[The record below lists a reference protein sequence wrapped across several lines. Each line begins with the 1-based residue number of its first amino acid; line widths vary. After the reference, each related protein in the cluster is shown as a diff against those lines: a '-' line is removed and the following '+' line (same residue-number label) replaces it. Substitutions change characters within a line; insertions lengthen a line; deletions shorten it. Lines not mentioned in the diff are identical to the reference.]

1 MVDLSE
7 VLSLGE
13 EDPKFLRG
21 RKRCRRGKCG
31 TSRPCA
37 ERRTRRRIR
46 GGARNHRVRASEPE
60 HSPAC
65 PPPCS
70 AARFA
75 SRNPNRFP
83 RSSPQKRSPSG
94 TFRGAF
100 VEHRRSRYGGMPAAG
115 RRTDSASAH
124 AGKST
129 APGNR
134 MPDSRLLQSLPPGRQ
149 PPGSRNTPSPRSPNP
164 LRPSLPNPP
173 SPNPNLRLR
182 CSGTKTRP
190 PCAIATSSVSSG
202 RSMIR
207 RLPHPLQLRRRNRK
221 PRRNRLLSRLH
232 PSRSRR
238 LPNPN
243 RLFLPKNRNRC
254 KPGPKPK
261 SCCSTL

>member
-1 MVDLSE
+1 MLRKVRH
-7 VLSLGE
+7 VASLR
-13 EDPKFLRG
+13 PK
-21 RKRCRRGKCG
+21 KNPKTHTRRGPKSSSSSPNPSIPG
-31 TSRPCA
+31 LPA
-37 ERRTRRRIR
+37 ALF
-46 GGARNHRVRASEPE
+46 GGP
-60 HSPAC
+60 
-65 PPPCS
+65 
-70 AARFA
+70 FA

-83 RSSPQKRSPSG
+83 RSSPQKRSLLRNLSWSLLWN
-94 TFRGAF
+94 
-100 VEHRRSRYGGMPAAG
+100 RRSRYGGMPP
-115 RRTDSASAH
+115 RPKNRFRIRT
-124 AGKST
+124 
-129 APGNR
+129 PGNR

-164 LRPSLPNPP
+164 LRPSLYSLP

-232 PSRSRR
+232 PSRNRR

-243 RLFLPKNRNRC
+243 RLFLPRSRNRC
-254 KPGPKPK
+254 KQGPKPK